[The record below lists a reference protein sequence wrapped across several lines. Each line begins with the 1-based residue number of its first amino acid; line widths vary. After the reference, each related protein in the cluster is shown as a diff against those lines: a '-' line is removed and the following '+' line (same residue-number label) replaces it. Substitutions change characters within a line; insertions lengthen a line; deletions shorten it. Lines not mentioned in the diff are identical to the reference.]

1 MPCGIHW
8 LPCWCSAV
16 VLESFPAKRGNV
28 PGGALVGGPEPE
40 PEAEAEPAVVVAET
54 VAPAE
59 EPVDAPVDVPDWPA
73 PYIRLMGPIAAFN
86 LPEKIPGR
94 AVEMLSFLALQD
106 GPVPGSTVQKRLW
119 PGKHEPSN
127 NDVRQLAKRI
137 RLAIGHDPDGN
148 QLLPEAR
155 KDTGFSSHPMIRT
168 DWHDFRELIGPD
180 LKATPNENLVAAIR
194 FVRGA
199 PFEGAEAHRARG
211 WWLWQVEASFR
222 MTKSDLK
229 ARPV

>member
-1 MPCGIHW
+1 M
-8 LPCWCSAV
+8 
-16 VLESFPAKRGNV
+16 LESFPAKRGNV